1 MGSIPEQK
9 SPETLQFRVKSFRK
23 LPNPY
28 ATKKGIAGTAQ
39 DPEMYIA
46 ICDVKDIPDNIP
58 MKTNPRQQ
66 NFNTAVAKHI
76 RESLLSPDAS
86 NFYLLNRG
94 LLLSAK
100 SARFNNYD
108 DTLTLEMD
116 NSDVHG
122 NVDGGHTY
130 KTILQNRDAIEQD
143 SQYVKIEILTGIE
156 SFFEDV
162 ADARN
167 TSVQVKDQSIANLRG
182 RFDIIKNI
190 LSEEPYYDDIFF
202 EENAEG
208 SIDVCEL
215 LAILRMFD
223 IACYP
228 NSDSFPTTSYNAKA
242 THVKYYL
249 DQYEQHADRPDNP
262 FVKLQPIMKDIFTLY
277 DRLECK
283 IGDYYREKTPKGRY
297 GATKGVGVASESKPY
312 RAKFSG
318 KEIEYSTP
326 KSFLLPILG
335 SLRALVTEEDGVYQW
350 LSDPFAMLDEVGGT
364 LVETTIERSRSLG
377 NNPNATGK
385 DLGNWKTLYQTV
397 QLAVLQAQANSN
409 SM

>member
-1 MGSIPEQK
+1 MDTISDFENAV
-9 SPETLQFRVKSFRK
+9 TLQFHVESLRK

-28 ATKKGIAGTAQ
+28 IAKRDTSETSQ
-39 DPEMYIA
+39 HPEMYIA
-46 ICDVKDIPDNIP
+46 ICDVKDLPENIP
-58 MKTNPRQQ
+58 MKTNPREQ

-94 LLLSAK
+94 LLISAK

-108 DTLTLEMD
+108 NSLTLEMD
-116 NSDVHG
+116 DLDFHG

-130 KTILQNRDAIEQD
+130 KTILQNRDELTPG
-143 SQYVKIEILTGIE
+143 SQYVKIEILTGVE

-182 RFDIIKNI
+182 RFNIIKNV
-190 LSEEPYYDDIFF
+190 LSEEPYYKNIFF

-208 SIDVCEL
+208 NIDVCEL

-223 IACYP
+223 IDYYP
-228 NSDSFPTTSYNAKA
+228 DSDSFPTTSYNAKA
-242 THVKYYL
+242 AHVKYYL
-249 DQYEQHADRPDNP
+249 EQYEKYADGSNNP
-262 FVKLQPIMKDIFTLY
+262 FVKLQPIMKDVFNLY
-277 DRLECK
+277 DKLECN
-283 IGDYYREKTPKGRY
+283 IAEYYREKNPKGRY
-297 GATKGVGVASESKPY
+297 GATKGVGVASEGKPY
-312 RAKFSG
+312 RAKFS
-318 KEIEYSTP
+318 ERDIEYSTP

-335 SLRALVTEEDGVYQW
+335 SLRALVIEKNGVYQW
-350 LSDPFAMLDEVGGT
+350 RSDPFIMLDKVGGT

-397 QLAVLQAQANSN
+397 QLEVFQSLI
-409 SM
+409 